1 MNVLSTRMIHAALI
15 GVVALSLAACVGS
28 ANVRAE
34 KSLRANVSGVGS
46 LSWKGAATDVTT
58 NVSGI
63 GRVSKG

>member
-34 KSLRANVSGVGS
+34 NRCER
-46 LSWKGAATDVTT
+46 T
-58 NVSGI
+58 
-63 GRVSKG
+63 